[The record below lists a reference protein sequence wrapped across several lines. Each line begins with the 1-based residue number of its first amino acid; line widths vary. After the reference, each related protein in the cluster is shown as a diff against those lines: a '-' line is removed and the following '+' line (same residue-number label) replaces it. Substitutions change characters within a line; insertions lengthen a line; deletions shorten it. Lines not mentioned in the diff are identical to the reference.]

1 MNSRLLMVTSSAVL
15 AIGGI
20 VAIFAPAELLSSIG
34 LADIAPP
41 VLVQLLGAPYFA
53 FAITNWTAKDN
64 AIGGIYSRPL
74 ALGNFSHF
82 AIGTLVLLRPAIA
95 LPRVPFLL
103 ALVVYAVFAL
113 LFGALL
119 FGRGPVDKSAN
130 AK

>member
-20 VAIFAPAELLSSIG
+20 AAIFAPAELLSSIG
-34 LADIAPP
+34 LSDIAPP
-41 VLVQLLGAPYFA
+41 VLVQLLGALYFA

-74 ALGNFSHF
+74 SLGNFSHF
-82 AIGTLVLLRPAIA
+82 AIGTLVLVRPVVA
-95 LPRVPFLL
+95 LPRVPLLL
-103 ALVVYAVFAL
+103 AFVVYAVFAL

-119 FGRGPVDKSAN
+119 FGRGPVKRSAN

>member
-20 VAIFAPAELLSSIG
+20 AAIFAPAELLSSIG

-41 VLVQLLGAPYFA
+41 VLVQLLGALYFA

-82 AIGTLVLLRPAIA
+82 AIVHSGASETCYCFAQGTV
-95 LPRVPFLL
+95 
-103 ALVVYAVFAL
+103 
-113 LFGALL
+113 
-119 FGRGPVDKSAN
+119 S
-130 AK
+130 